1 LTIWIDR
8 LFLVDTDVIS
18 DTAPTKAAARKHA
31 LAWLSEHRNDLFLS
45 TITVAELRRGVA
57 FLYGRGAPKK
67 AAELE
72 AWEQGL
78 LEGFSDRILILD
90 QDAARRAGELFG
102 AAEAR
107 GHRPSLADACIAAIA
122 DLRGFTV
129 VTFNARHFKALRVR
143 YQLPG
148 TSDPDSFDA

>member
-1 LTIWIDR
+1 
-8 LFLVDTDVIS
+8 VIS
-18 DTAPTKAAARKHA
+18 DTAPTKTAARERA
-31 LAWLSEHRNDLFLS
+31 VAWLIEHRSDLFLS

-57 FLYGRGAPKK
+57 FLHGRGATKK

-72 AWEQGL
+72 AWERGL
-78 LEGFSDRILILD
+78 VESFSDRILILD
-90 QDAARRAGELFG
+90 QDAAHRAGELYG

-107 GHRPSLADACIAAIA
+107 GHRPSLADACIAAMA

-129 VTFNARHFKALRVR
+129 VTFNTRHFKALRVR

-148 TSDPDSFDA
+148 TPDPDHTDA